1 MEPIY
6 LYDTTLRDGT
16 QGENITF
23 SADEKVKIA
32 LRLDD
37 IGIHYIEGGWPGSNP
52 KDMQFFDLAKRVS
65 FKNARLVAFGSTRKP
80 GTTPEQDPNLQAL
93 LASGTPTVTIFG
105 KSWDMHVEEIMAN
118 SLEEN
123 LAMINHSVGYLKS
136 NGRETIYDAEH
147 FFDGYK
153 HNPDY
158 AVQTLFA
165 ALDGGADFI
174 VLCDTNGG
182 TLPFE
187 IDSIFKEVQQLLVD
201 RDDAGSNDIT
211 VKLGIHTHND
221 CGLAVANTI
230 TAVHAGAV
238 MVQGTINGYGERCG
252 NADLTSVVPV
262 LDLKMNKPCISGDNL
277 KKLKPLSRYISET
290 ANQVP
295 VNNRPF
301 VGKSAFA
308 HKGGIHVSAI
318 MKAPKAYEHMDPAL
332 VGNQRRV
339 LVSDMSGKSN
349 VVYKARELGIE
360 LDTNGYDSSKIV
372 SEIKQ
377 LEQQGYQFDV
387 ADGSFKILMEKFT
400 DQFEPLFTLES
411 FRVTIEKDKD
421 QPCSSQATMKISVG
435 GKEEITAAEGYGP
448 VSALDN
454 ALRKALD
461 RFFPDLDTM
470 RLVDFKVRVI
480 DGNRA
485 TAAKVRV
492 FIESRDQDKIWSTIG
507 VSEIRIRS
515 GVPSG
520 YQKTSS
526 KPAGRHWPTAFNSNW
541 QVKIKFAAAMSR
553 HRKNCRFLISNQI
566 RIIVSKESTID

>member
-1 MEPIY
+1 MEPIF

-16 QGENITF
+16 QGENVTF

-37 IGIHYIEGGWPGSNP
+37 NGIHYIEGGWPGSNP

-65 FKNARLVAFGSTRKP
+65 FNNARLVAFGSTRKP
-80 GTTPEQDPNLQAL
+80 GIKPEEDRNLTAL
-93 LASGTPTVTIFG
+93 LDAETPTVTIFG
-105 KSWDMHVEEIMAN
+105 KSWDLHVEEIMAN
-118 SLEEN
+118 SLDEN
-123 LAMINHSVGYLKS
+123 LAMIFDSVRYLKD

-153 HNPDY
+153 HNREY
-158 AVQTLFA
+158 AVKTLFA
-165 ALDGGADFI
+165 AAKGGADFI

-187 IDSIFKEVQQLLVD
+187 IDTIFSEVQKL
-201 RDDAGSNDIT
+201 IT
-211 VKLGIHTHND
+211 DSEGAASTGGTVRLGVHTHND

-230 TAVHAGAV
+230 TAVRAGAV

-252 NADLTSVVPV
+252 NADLTSVIPV
-262 LDLKMNKPCISGDNL
+262 LELKMKIPCISDDNL
-277 KKLKPLSRYISET
+277 KKLNSLSRYVSET

-295 VNNRPF
+295 LSNRPF

-308 HKGGIHVSAI
+308 HKGGIHVSAVMI
-318 MKAPKAYEHMDPAL
+318 APKAYEHMDPAL

-349 VVYKARELGIE
+349 VEYKARELGIE
-360 LDTNGYDSSKIV
+360 LDTNGHDSSKIV
-372 SEIKQ
+372 AEIKQ
-377 LEQQGYQFDV
+377 LEQQGYQFDI
-387 ADGSFKILMEKFT
+387 ADGSFKILMQKFT

-411 FRVTIEKDKD
+411 FRVTIEKNKD
-421 QPCSSQATMKISVG
+421 RPCSSQATMKISVG

-492 FIESRDQDKIWSTIG
+492 FIESRDQDQIWSTIG
-507 VSEIRIRS
+507 VSEDIIEASWQALADSFQFKLASENQFRL
-515 GVPSG
+515 
-520 YQKTSS
+520 S
-526 KPAGRHWPTAFNSNW
+526 KMPAQEELPIFN
-541 QVKIKFAAAMSR
+541 K
-553 HRKNCRFLISNQI
+553 
-566 RIIVSKESTID
+566 

>member
-118 SLEEN
+118 SLDEN
-123 LAMINHSVGYLKS
+123 LAMINDSVRYLKS

-507 VSEIRIRS
+507 VSEDIIEAS
-515 GVPSG
+515 
-520 YQKTSS
+520 
-526 KPAGRHWPTAFNSNW
+526 W
-541 QVKIKFAAAMSR
+541 QALADSFQFKLASE
-553 HRKNCRFLISNQI
+553 NQI
-566 RIIVSKESTID
+566 RSSNVPAQEELPIFNK

>member
-1 MEPIY
+1 MIRRAAPGPMESKMEPVF

-52 KDMQFFDLAKRVS
+52 KDMQFFDLAKRVTLDHS
-65 FKNARLVAFGSTRKP
+65 RLVAFGSTRKP
-80 GTTPEQDPNLQAL
+80 GIKPEEDGNLTAL
-93 LASGTPTVTIFG
+93 LASETPAVTIFG
-105 KSWDMHVEEIMAN
+105 KSWDLHVEKIMAN

-123 LAMINHSVGYLKS
+123 LAMIYDSVSFLK
-136 NGRETIYDAEH
+136 GHERETIYDAEH

-153 HNPDY
+153 NNPDY
-158 AVQTLFA
+158 ALKTLMA
-165 ALDGGADFI
+165 ALDGGAEFI

-187 IDSIFKEVQQLLVD
+187 IEEIFKKVQQLI
-201 RDDAGSNDIT
+201 SNHGEDGDT
-211 VKLGIHTHND
+211 VRLGVHTHND
-221 CGLAVANTI
+221 CGLAVANSI

-252 NADLTSVVPV
+252 NADLTSVIPV
-262 LDLKMNKPCISGDNL
+262 LDQKMKRSCISGDNL
-277 KKLKPLSRYISET
+277 RKLKSLSRYISET

-295 VNNRPF
+295 LNNRPF

-308 HKGGIHVSAI
+308 HKGGIHVSAV
-318 MKAPKAYEHMDPAL
+318 MKSPRAYEHMDPAL

-349 VVYKARELGIE
+349 VEYKARELGVE
-360 LDTNGYDSSKIV
+360 LGTNGYDSSKIV
-372 SEIKQ
+372 AEIKQ

-387 ADGSFKILMEKFT
+387 AEGSFKILMEKFT

-421 QPCSSQATMKISVG
+421 RPCSSQATMKISVG
-435 GKEEITAAEGYGP
+435 GKEVIP
-448 VSALDN
+448 PP
-454 ALRKALD
+454 R
-461 RFFPDLDTM
+461 DTVPSVLWTM
-470 RLVDFKVRVI
+470 LCVKLWI
-480 DGNRA
+480 DSSRTSIPCAWWISRCGSSTA
-485 TAAKVRV
+485 TAAPPPKSACSSNRG
-492 FIESRDQDKIWSTIG
+492 T
-507 VSEIRIRS
+507 RIRS
-515 GVPSG
+515 GAPSG
-520 YQKTSS
+520 SPKTLS
-526 KPAGRHWPTAFNSNW
+526 KPAGRRWRTASSSSWPA
-541 QVKIKFAAAMSR
+541 KIGFAKATR
-553 HRKNCRFLISNQI
+553 CPNRKNCRYLTS
-566 RIIVSKESTID
+566 ESIPV

>member
-1 MEPIY
+1 MAPIY

-37 IGIHYIEGGWPGSNP
+37 IGVHYIEGGWPGSNP
-52 KDMQFFDLAKRVS
+52 KDMQFFDLAQRVS

-80 GTTPEQDPNLQAL
+80 GIKPAQDVNLNAL
-93 LASGTPTVTIFG
+93 LTSETPAVTIFG
-105 KSWDMHVEEIMAN
+105 KSWDLHVEAIMAN
-118 SLEEN
+118 NLEEN
-123 LAMINHSVGYLKS
+123 LSMIYDSVFYLKS

-158 AVQTLFA
+158 AVNTLFA
-165 ALDGGADFI
+165 AQEAGADFI

-187 IDSIFKEVQQLLVD
+187 VDSIFMDVQNLLAK
-201 RDDAGSNDIT
+201 RDDTGSGSAKLN
-211 VKLGIHTHND
+211 LGIHTHND
-221 CGLAVANTI
+221 CGLAVANSI

-252 NADLTSVVPV
+252 NADLTSIIPV
-262 LDLKMNKPCISGDNL
+262 LELKMDRPCISSHNL
-277 KKLKPLSRYISET
+277 KKLKSLSRYISET

-318 MKAPKAYEHMDPAL
+318 MKAPRAYEHMDPAL

-339 LVSDMSGKSN
+339 LISDMSGKSN
-349 VVYKARELGIE
+349 VVYKARELGLE
-360 LDTNGYDSSKIV
+360 LDTNGFDSSKIV

-421 QPCSSQATMKISVG
+421 RPCTSQATMKISVK

-480 DGNRA
+480 DGNRG

-492 FIESRDQDKIWSTIG
+492 FIESRDQDQIWSTIG
-507 VSEIRIRS
+507 VSEDIIEAS
-515 GVPSG
+515 WQALADSFQFKLASE
-520 YQKTSS
+520 YQ
-526 KPAGRHWPTAFNSNW
+526 
-541 QVKIKFAAAMSR
+541 IR
-553 HRKNCRFLISNQI
+553 HRKLPEQEELPIFT
-566 RIIVSKESTID
+566 K